1 METYNIVLAKKF
13 EKIGVF
19 TCIRV
24 YIQIKPHEKIEI
36 FGFLKGGVYVDTC
49 LHPKKLEI

>member
-1 METYNIVLAKKF
+1 MEIYNIVVAKKF

-19 TCIRV
+19 MCIRV

-36 FGFLKGGVYVDTC
+36 FGFLNGGVYVDTC

>member
-1 METYNIVLAKKF
+1 MEIYNIVVAKKF
-13 EKIGVF
+13 EKFGVF
-19 TCIRV
+19 TCICF

-36 FGFLKGGVYVDTC
+36 FGFPNWGVYVDTC

>member
-1 METYNIVLAKKF
+1 MVVYNIEVAKKF
-13 EKIGVF
+13 KKLG
-19 TCIRV
+19 CIRV
-24 YIQIKPHEKIEI
+24 YIQIKHHEKIEI